1 MTFPFEHRRVL
12 DLALQPTAKLER
24 TASILPTSAPR
35 AGRSGRSGTLGAMNL
50 LASSRGRLVLFT
62 CLYAAEGAPIGF
74 IWWALPTLLRQR
86 GVALERITSLL
97 ALLVLIWTFKFLWA
111 PLVDALRGP
120 RWSLRAWIAS
130 AQAVMAATLLPLA
143 ALDPARDFAVVAT
156 LLAAHSL
163 AAATQDVA
171 IDALAVRAVEA
182 AQRGTLNGCMQ
193 AGMLLGRGLFG
204 GGALWMATRWGESG
218 VIVGLVALLG
228 LSLALL
234 PFVDERGR
242 IPLPEGSAAAGARLR
257 SLARTL
263 RAALARPSTGAGLA
277 FALLAA
283 AAFEAAGALA
293 GPMLVDRGVAQ
304 ESIGLFYGLPVA
316 LLMLGGALAG
326 GALGDRSRRRRLLGL
341 ALVGTVAAVLAVA
354 GVDLLDVSQPTARLV
369 PLAAMYFF
377 VGAFTAVSYA
387 VFMDLTDP
395 RIGGTQFSAFMA
407 ATNGCEAWTV
417 WVAGAIAA
425 RAGYPAALIAMAA
438 VSLASL
444 GLLARLVPVEAPQSD
459 PPGAGAG

>member
-1 MTFPFEHRRVL
+1 
-12 DLALQPTAKLER
+12 
-24 TASILPTSAPR
+24 
-35 AGRSGRSGTLGAMNL
+35 MNL

-86 GVALERITSLL
+86 GVELGHITSLL
-97 ALLVLIWTFKFLWA
+97 ALLALIWTLKFLWA

-130 AQAVMAATLLPLA
+130 AQAVMAGTLLPLA
-143 ALDPARDFAVVAT
+143 ALDPARDFAVIAA
-156 LLAAHSL
+156 LLTAHSL

-171 IDALAVRAVEA
+171 IDALAVRTVEA
-182 AQRGTLNGCMQ
+182 ARRGTLNGCMQ

-204 GGALWMATRWGESG
+204 GGALWMAAHWEEGG
-218 VIVGLVALLG
+218 VIVGLVVVLG
-228 LSLALL
+228 TSLALL

-242 IPLPEGSAAAGARLR
+242 IPLPEGSATAGARLE

-263 RAALARPSTGAGLA
+263 RAALARPATVAGLA

-326 GALGDRSRRRRLLGL
+326 GALGDRGRRRHVLGAAL
-341 ALVGTVAAVLAVA
+341 AGVVAAVLAVA
-354 GVDLLDVSQPTARLV
+354 GVDLLDVSQPEARLV
-369 PLAAMYFF
+369 PLAAMYLF

-417 WVAGAIAA
+417 WAAGAIAA
-425 RAGYPAALIAMAA
+425 RAGYAAALVAMAA

-444 GLLARLVPVEAPQSD
+444 GLLVRLAPVEGPKNAVPDAAP
-459 PPGAGAG
+459 G